1 MEEKKISL
9 PEIIIMGMLVISSYL
24 FSLFADMIGLVPV
37 VGQAIYAM
45 NWAWDLIVLVITQFW
60 LIMKGGIA
68 VSRQLTMLAGNLA
81 DSVPVLNILPI
92 NVVVFFITIYLINHP
107 KVMEK
112 VEKVSK
118 VASGKFA
125 TPSKKGDAQNAES
138 ATTNEETDYA
148 TQES

>member
-24 FSLFADMIGLVPV
+24 LSLIADLSAPVLV
-37 VGQAIYAM
+37 VGQVIYAM
-45 NWAWDLIVLVITQFW
+45 NWGWDLVVLVITQFW
-60 LIMKGGIA
+60 LIMKGGIG
-68 VSRQLTMLAGNLA
+68 VSRQLTMLGGNLF
-81 DSVPVLNILPI
+81 DSVPYANLLPV
-92 NVVVFFITIYLINHP
+92 NVVIFFIVVYLINHP

-118 VASGKFA
+118 TASGKMSA
-125 TPSKKGDAQNAES
+125 KKQDTQSPES
-138 ATTNEETDYA
+138 AADNEKNDYA